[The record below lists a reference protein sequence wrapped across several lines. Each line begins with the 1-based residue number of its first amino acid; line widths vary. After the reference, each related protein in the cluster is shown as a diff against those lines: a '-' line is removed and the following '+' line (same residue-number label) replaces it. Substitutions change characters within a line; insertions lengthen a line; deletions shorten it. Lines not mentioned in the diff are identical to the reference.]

1 MWRIALPGLA
11 LLLSGCGFD
20 TFVGNTHTFLL
31 NPDRPIG
38 DSETMRRVQAV
49 TVDVQPL
56 RPEPGNVWPGPI
68 PPEPTLA
75 DLEHAG
81 NAGAA
86 PAPLPNMPPATPPAV
101 PNLPMGIP
109 RRMPRG
115 SSTPPINNQP
125 GLAPPG
131 TAPVQPRPSG
141 PISVPPGSHLY
152 ETPSGPMIGTP
163 SGGVDTLTAP
173 NGASGGIA
181 VPNGNGTT
189 TIIAPNGGITTV
201 PTPK

>member
-1 MWRIALPGLA
+1 MRRIALPGLA
-11 LLLSGCGFD
+11 LLLLSGCGFG

-38 DSETMRRVQAV
+38 DSETMRRVRALAV
-49 TVDVQPL
+49 EEQPL
-56 RPEPGNVWPGPI
+56 QPEPGNVWPGPV

-75 DLEHAG
+75 DLQRTANQG
-81 NAGAA
+81 PA
-86 PAPLPNMPPATPPAV
+86 PAPLPNQPPSTPPATPS
-101 PNLPMGIP
+101 LPRGLP
-109 RRMPRG
+109 HG
-115 SSTPPINNQP
+115 SSTPPADNQP
-125 GLAPPG
+125 GLSVPG
-131 TAPVQPRPSG
+131 TAAVQPRPG
-141 PISVPPGSHLY
+141 APLTAPPGSHLY
-152 ETPSGPMIGTP
+152 QTPAGTMIGTP

-189 TIIAPNGGITTV
+189 TIIAPNGTITTV